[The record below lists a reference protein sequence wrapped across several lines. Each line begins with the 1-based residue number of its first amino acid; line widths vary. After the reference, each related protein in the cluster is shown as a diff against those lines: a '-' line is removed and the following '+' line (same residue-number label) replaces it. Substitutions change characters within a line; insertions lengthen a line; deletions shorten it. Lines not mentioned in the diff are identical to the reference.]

1 MSSRVEITVNVVDI
15 NDNPPRFEQKQY
27 SASILENVS
36 IGMDV
41 LETKAYDLDT
51 GNNGRL
57 RFTILSGDPRGDF
70 EINESSGLLRV
81 AKRLDH
87 ERQNSY
93 ALTLQVEDSGSNP
106 QFDTADVSLLVLDTN
121 DNPPEFE
128 HSPYT
133 VNVIE
138 EKPSQ

>member
-1 MSSRVEITVNVVDI
+1 MNVVDI
-15 NDNPPRFEQKQY
+15 NDNSPRFEQKQY

-41 LETKAYDLDT
+41 LEANAVDYDM

-70 EINESSGLLRV
+70 EINEANGILRV

-87 ERQNSY
+87 ERQNRYKFHLS
-93 ALTLQVEDSGSNP
+93 
-106 QFDTADVSLLVLDTN
+106 
-121 DNPPEFE
+121 
-128 HSPYT
+128 
-133 VNVIE
+133 
-138 EKPSQ
+138 